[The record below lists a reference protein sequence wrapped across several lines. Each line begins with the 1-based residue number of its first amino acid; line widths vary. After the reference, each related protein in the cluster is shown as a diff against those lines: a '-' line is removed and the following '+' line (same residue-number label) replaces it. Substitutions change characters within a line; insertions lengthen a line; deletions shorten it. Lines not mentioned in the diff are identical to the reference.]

1 MSNNSEGRP
10 QKRNTIPKEKSS
22 WSTGRDTVWAGRFRK
37 KSTEAITEMKTKLE
51 RTQETLDIAENSTKN
66 MGDGDNKT
74 ELNETKKS

>member
-37 KSTEAITEMKTKLE
+37 KSTEAITEMKTKL
-51 RTQETLDIAENSTKN
+51 
-66 MGDGDNKT
+66 
-74 ELNETKKS
+74 